1 MSQYVMHQL
10 SIEKYFITFFCN
22 KMNMHQQS
30 SFSFSF
36 LCTTRD
42 PGLRY
47 DVNVL
52 LPNFVGGE
60 GWKWKCVGIRWGM
73 GWGIEDPK

>member
-1 MSQYVMHQL
+1 
-10 SIEKYFITFFCN
+10 
-22 KMNMHQQS
+22 MHQQS

-52 LPNFVGGE
+52 LHNFVGGE
-60 GWKWKCVGIRWGM
+60 GWKWKCVGIRWGL
-73 GWGIEDPK
+73 GWGIEGPK